1 MKQKTEISKYDEK
14 QKIDIYHEEIKRK
27 INMKER

>member
-14 QKIDIYHEEIKRK
+14 
-27 INMKER
+27 